1 MHAPTTPTFSTRP
14 SVPVWLWQSPK
25 ANPRSS
31 RRDGRRRPEIFLK
44 KFLAGTQQAG
54 RSFARAVERPSR
66 TRVQCEC
73 VRVHAGARWPLNRA
87 PAAGWAILSVR
98 SQGKLLPS
106 FTIYNAPTE
115 AVSSMYCFSDFCNIS
130 LICSKSLEKPTLT
143 AKCSSPLV

>member
-1 MHAPTTPTFSTRP
+1 LRPITMYQDYLNCPWPLSVRLQGIPRISPKFYFSFLPSRSPGIWCTHPPLLPSPPVRP

-31 RRDGRRRPEIFLK
+31 RRDGRKRPEIYKK

-66 TRVQCEC
+66 TFTLHVG
-73 VRVHAGARWPLNRA
+73 VGWPLNRA
-87 PAAGWAILSVR
+87 PAADWAILSVR

-106 FTIYNAPTE
+106 F
-115 AVSSMYCFSDFCNIS
+115 NI
-130 LICSKSLEKPTLT
+130 
-143 AKCSSPLV
+143 